1 MKENIYKAFSE
12 VDTILEYSS
21 EEIRNKVPD
30 KFRQLI
36 KNNKDNNYKLILDEN
51 KKLKDQKL
59 LIETMEIL
67 SLIYRDYLCSED
79 ERKELI
85 KINNQK
91 LEEINEEYD
100 IQNIFDKRKNKVST
114 EDDINKET
122 LPVVINEEKW
132 YKKIFNFI
140 RKLIKR

>member
-1 MKENIYKAFSE
+1 MKENIYKTFSE

-36 KNNKDNNYKLILDEN
+36 KNNKDNNYKLILDEH

-59 LIETMEIL
+59 LIETREIL